1 MFHVKHCVDN
11 FRFSFRN
18 WCSLSVF
25 AKI

>member
-1 MFHVKHCVDN
+1 VKHCVDN